1 MIMKFQT
8 NASCEHCAAA
18 IRKAIAPMV
27 AADQVRFDLLSAERT
42 MTVNA
47 DADPDAIIRAV
58 NQAGY
63 EARLLDSAAA
73 QQ

>member
-1 MIMKFQT
+1 MKFQT
-8 NASCEHCAAA
+8 NARCEGCAAA
-18 IRKAIAPMV
+18 IKKAIAPMV

-58 NQAGY
+58 QQAGY
-63 EARLLDSAAA
+63 EAKLIDRTTTVGE
-73 QQ
+73 